1 MASGEVGP
9 DDADP
14 LARLERGEQDWG
26 DIGGGDDALS
36 ELEGAFHP
44 VTVDGADHLNGSLG
58 LVLWGNFKGQ
68 IFSVW
73 KYFTTWLL
81 SCRIFHSG
89 NQIARISDGLVVV
102 CAAAHLKIFTRGH
115 AQLPLCGGEEVLR
128 EEEVKD

>member
-14 LARLERGEQDWG
+14 LARLERGEEDWG

-58 LVLWGNFKGQ
+58 LVLWGKLGARYFQFRNTLPHGFE
-68 IFSVW
+68 IFCRA
-73 KYFTTWLL
+73 KYFI
-81 SCRIFHSG
+81 R
-89 NQIARISDGLVVV
+89 
-102 CAAAHLKIFTRGH
+102 
-115 AQLPLCGGEEVLR
+115 
-128 EEEVKD
+128 

>member
-44 VTVDGADHLNGSLG
+44 VTVNRTDHLNRAAIF
-58 LVLWGNFKGQ
+58 LVW
-68 IFSVW
+68 I
-73 KYFTTWLL
+73 
-81 SCRIFHSG
+81 
-89 NQIARISDGLVVV
+89 
-102 CAAAHLKIFTRGH
+102 
-115 AQLPLCGGEEVLR
+115 LR
-128 EEEVKD
+128 VGD